1 MDILLKSLKG
11 EAFASI
17 FSDLKFGEESLKSL
31 SWEQFRMEIS
41 KELVGQAV
49 VFFNELQNW
58 KRHNNYLSDQG
69 KAPGINGSEID
80 LATILANSNQAAAVI
95 NYFKETGRLTN
106 EFRKVLSGI
115 IAEHFV
121 YNNIQTNQIV
131 LNQIADEIQ
140 ELFES
145 EIKETYFIKNFGKKP
160 GGLLYSKI
168 YNLKAKAKKQSA
180 VQLSGTSNDENTCPN
195 PTDLN
200 DDKVITCKQWLMFN
214 IEPRREVD
222 EKWDLTFE
230 WRQSFLSTT
239 ATLSAIL
246 EEFPILKQAFGHEL
260 IVADYQ
266 KIHSKDSDTF
276 VAKWQ
281 EFKSVALSLFL
292 SKIKEVQSI
301 NLLKT
306 FSNQS
311 EDTKDAVLLHVIH
324 SVLIPTKRGKRG
336 SSGNLKL
343 KYTIQDSRDHFIIF
357 KSSVGELQS
366 HLKVLTDENY
376 KIKQPL
382 QPIICCIGS
391 SLYNFEKYFVYI
403 SGIFYELPNILKSV
417 EICFKIFIVLNLKY
431 PDPCCLV
438 WTFIQQHFF
447 DLNLKSDLKNR
458 ILSELLNDLKNTS
471 ISNLS

>member
-69 KAPGINGSEID
+69 KAPGINGSE
-80 LATILANSNQAAAVI
+80 
-95 NYFKETGRLTN
+95 
-106 EFRKVLSGI
+106 
-115 IAEHFV
+115 
-121 YNNIQTNQIV
+121 
-131 LNQIADEIQ
+131 
-140 ELFES
+140 
-145 EIKETYFIKNFGKKP
+145 ETYFIKNFGKKP